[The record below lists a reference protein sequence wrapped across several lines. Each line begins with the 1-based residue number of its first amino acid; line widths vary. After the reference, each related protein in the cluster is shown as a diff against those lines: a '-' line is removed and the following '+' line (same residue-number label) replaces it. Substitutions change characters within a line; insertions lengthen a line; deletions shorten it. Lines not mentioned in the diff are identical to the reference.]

1 MDYRENE
8 FLWVEKYRPLT
19 LEDCILPADQ
29 KHIFQEMLSK
39 GEIQNMLLKNKIQ
52 DKTYDTTLSITHP
65 CFNMHKSNT
74 ITYLLCSRK

>member
-29 KHIFQEMLSK
+29 KHIFQEM
-39 GEIQNMLLKNKIQ
+39 
-52 DKTYDTTLSITHP
+52 
-65 CFNMHKSNT
+65 
-74 ITYLLCSRK
+74 